1 MGGMVRDDGNG
12 AVAVTL
18 TRADEGFHRPFAAGR
33 SHVVK
38 ADTVAL
44 GTGVQ
49 VAAHGRVRRDR
60 GAG

>member
-12 AVAVTL
+12 AVPVTL
-18 TRADEGFHRPFAAGR
+18 TRADKGFHRPFAAGR

-49 VAAHGRVRRDR
+49 YSLS
-60 GAG
+60 